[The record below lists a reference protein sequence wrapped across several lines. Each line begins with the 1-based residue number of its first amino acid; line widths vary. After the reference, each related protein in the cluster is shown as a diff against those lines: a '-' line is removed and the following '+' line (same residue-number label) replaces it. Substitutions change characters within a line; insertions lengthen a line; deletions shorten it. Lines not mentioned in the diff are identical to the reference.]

1 MFSNIQQNF
10 KRFKIRHLLAL
21 IFLFVVALLAG
32 FISQANQTFMNANFV
47 KKYFS
52 GNPTYYAIKVS
63 QTKTAIIDRFY
74 GTGTQEFTSTMN
86 SEIVNFAQNLPD
98 NQIMPG
104 EVMYNLQIL
113 QNNFPAKI
121 DHFLAESGQSINP
134 AVLNATTHY
143 IVQVYLGQLTM
154 HDTIH
159 EIKQNFAITKKYM
172 DILTLIILISLL
184 ALIVLNYFL
193 YDLMGW
199 RIFIFTTTLIIFL
212 AGYLASMPIC
222 QQMIQQIFVIK

>member
-1 MFSNIQQNF
+1 M
-10 KRFKIRHLLAL
+10 
-21 IFLFVVALLAG
+21 
-32 FISQANQTFMNANFV
+32 
-47 KKYFS
+47 
-52 GNPTYYAIKVS
+52 
-63 QTKTAIIDRFY
+63 
-74 GTGTQEFTSTMN
+74 
-86 SEIVNFAQNLPD
+86 
-98 NQIMPG
+98 
-104 EVMYNLQIL
+104 
-113 QNNFPAKI
+113 NNFSAKI
-121 DHFLAESGQSINP
+121 DHALAESGQSINP

-143 IVQVYLGQLTM
+143 LVQVYLGQLAM

-199 RIFIFTTTLIIFL
+199 RIFIFTTTLLLFL